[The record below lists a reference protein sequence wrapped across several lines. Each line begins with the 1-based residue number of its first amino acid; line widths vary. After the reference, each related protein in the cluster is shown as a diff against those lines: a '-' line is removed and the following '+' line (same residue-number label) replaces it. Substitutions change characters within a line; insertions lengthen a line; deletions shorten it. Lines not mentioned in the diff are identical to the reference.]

1 MQGIPNKVKKE
12 FLQNWM
18 QPRVSE
24 KRYKHVAG
32 VAKVAKKI
40 ARAYG
45 CDQELAEIA
54 AWLHDCCK
62 EVKDKELVVQA
73 REFGIPVNE
82 IEERYGHLL
91 HGPVGAQVARRELGV
106 TNEDVLNA
114 VAEHTLGNV
123 PMSKLS
129 EVLFLADCLEE
140 SRPKD
145 YTDPIWNALDIEH
158 ECNVEA
164 AIVKASDLG
173 ILHLMETGR
182 AIHPRTIECRN
193 YYLEKMKVKNSAVAK
208 A

>member
-1 MQGIPNKVKKE
+1 MQGIPNKVNKE
-12 FLQNWM
+12 FLQSWV

-24 KRYKHVAG
+24 KRYRHIVG

-40 ARAYG
+40 AEAYD
-45 CDQELAEIA
+45 CDIEMAEIA
-54 AWLHDCCK
+54 SWLHDCCK

-73 REFGIPVNE
+73 RRFGIPVNE
-82 IEERYGHLL
+82 IEERNGYLL
-91 HGPVGAQVARRELGV
+91 HGPVGAQVAREELGV
-106 TNEDVLNA
+106 TNEEILNA

-123 PMSKLS
+123 PMCKLS

-145 YTDPIWNALDIEH
+145 YTGPIWDALNIDG
-158 ECNVEA
+158 ECNVDA

-182 AIHPRTIECRN
+182 AIHPKTIECRN
-193 YYLEKMKVKNSAVAK
+193 YYLDKVKNRNSAIAK

>member
-45 CDQELAEIA
+45 CDVDLAEIA

-62 EVKDKELVVQA
+62 EVKDKELVAQA
-73 REFGIPVNE
+73 RNFGIPVNE
-82 IEERYGHLL
+82 IEERNGHLL
-91 HGPVGAQVARRELGV
+91 HGPVGAQVARSELGV
-106 TNEDVLNA
+106 TNDDVLHA

-145 YTDPIWNALDIEH
+145 YTDPIWSALDIEH

-182 AIHPRTIECRN
+182 AIHPKTIECRN
-193 YYLEKMKVKNSAVAK
+193 YYLEKVKSKNSAIAK